1 MATKKTKAVEPKVKK
16 STKKKDSITLD
27 MPGTIGSAKIVLPKE
42 KKTKLKNVDSGGWP
56 KMQQGT
62 HLTVKTFEDGTTELI
77 WDWDALVSEVRAACL
92 KAESNIPATAE
103 LAAMKPNVKAKVVT
117 QRKKNKT
124 K

>member
-1 MATKKTKAVEPKVKK
+1 MATKKK
-16 STKKKDSITLD
+16 SKSDSITLE

-62 HLTVKTFEDGTTELI
+62 HLTVKTFEDGKTELV

-92 KAESNIPATAE
+92 KAESNIPAGTEATAE
-103 LAAMKPNVKAKVVT
+103 VKPK
-117 QRKKNKT
+117 RKKSKT